1 MKNIFFL
8 LLMGF
13 LFFQCD
19 PPHADLTE
27 YKKEKERREVKKI
40 SKAELMLAAQKKV
53 QAILPQ
59 LRLDENIDSLAIS
72 HSASIKKIL
81 VGDSSDIQKENM
93 ILGAY
98 TYNAEH
104 GIPLKENEQLIDY
117 LYLYNSPI
125 MKEDT
130 MLGLW
135 SIRINLFDLAKE

>member
-8 LLMGF
+8 LLISI

-27 YKKEKERREVKKI
+27 YKKEKERRTPKKI
-40 SKAELMLAAQKKV
+40 SKGDLMLVAQQKA
-53 QAILPQ
+53 QEILPK
-59 LRLDENIDSLAIS
+59 LTLDQNIDSLAKA

-98 TYNAEH
+98 VYNAEH

-125 MKEDT
+125 MKEDV

-135 SIRINLFDLAKE
+135 SIRINLFDLAE